1 MEKRTA
7 LSVIFVIRLAF
18 FFVSHACVF
27 RLQEASGKAA
37 GTFFFSFPF
46 FLQSVSKFLKVEFP
60 ADYAEVKHGGS

>member
-1 MEKRTA
+1 MEKGTA

-18 FFVSHACVF
+18 FFVSHVCVPSPGGE
-27 RLQEASGKAA
+27 RESGRNL
-37 GTFFFSFPF
+37 FLFLF